1 MKVYHGSYM
10 TIDKI
15 DLEQCEIGRDFGR
28 GFYVTNIR
36 SQAEYWAKRKGRRK
50 HTDGVIT
57 EFDFDERICRI
68 MKMKVMRFEGYNDE
82 WLDFVVINRI
92 NKDEIQAHD
101 YDVVE
106 GPVADDDI
114 AARVY
119 DYVAE
124 KVSREQFLRELTY
137 KPLSHQICF
146 CTVQS
151 LQSLEL
157 HKEKIDVET
166 IHIDND
172 IVKALM
178 TDFGLLELEA
188 TNTYYKSEIYTRLAE
203 ETTRFYL
210 KPWQEIYQM
219 LQAELKE

>member
-1 MKVYHGSYM
+1 MIVYHGSY
-10 TIDKI
+10 TAIDRI
-15 DLEQCEIGRDFGR
+15 DLEQCEVGRDFGR

-50 HTDGVIT
+50 HTGGIIT

-68 MKMKVMRFEGYNDE
+68 MKMNVLRFEGYNDN
-82 WLDFVVINRI
+82 WLDFVVLNRI
-92 NKDEIQAHD
+92 NKDENQAHD
-101 YDVVE
+101 YDIVE

-114 AARVY
+114 AARIY
-119 DYVAE
+119 DYVAK

-137 KPLSHQICF
+137 KPFSHQICF

-172 IVKALM
+172 IVKAMM
-178 TDFGLLELEA
+178 TDFGLSELEA
-188 TNTYYKSEIYTRLAE
+188 TNMYYKSKIYSRLAD
-203 ETTRFYL
+203 ETTLFYL
-210 KPWQEIYQM
+210 KPWQEIYQK
-219 LQAELKE
+219 LREELKI

>member
-1 MKVYHGSYM
+1 MKVFHGSY
-10 TIDKI
+10 TAIDKI
-15 DLEQCEIGRDFGR
+15 DLEQCEVGRDFGR
-28 GFYVTNIR
+28 GFYVTNIC

-57 EFDFDERICRI
+57 EFEFDERICRI
-68 MKMKVMRFEGYNDE
+68 MKMKVLHFERYNDK
-82 WLDFVVINRI
+82 WLDFVVLNRI
-92 NKDEIQAHD
+92 NKDDIQSHD
-101 YDVVE
+101 YDIVE

-119 DYVAE
+119 DYLAE
-124 KVSREQFLRELTY
+124 KVSKEQFLKELAY
-137 KPLSHQICF
+137 KSPSHQICF

-178 TDFGLLELEA
+178 TDFKLSEIEA
-188 TNTYYKSEIYTRLAE
+188 TDIYYKSEIYNRLAD
-203 ETTRFYL
+203 ETTQFYL
-210 KPWQEIYQM
+210 KSWQEIYQM
-219 LQAELKE
+219 LQAELKM

>member
-1 MKVYHGSYM
+1 MKVYHGSY
-10 TIDKI
+10 TAIDKI
-15 DLEQCEIGRDFGR
+15 DLEQCEVGRDFGR
-28 GFYVTNIR
+28 GFYVTNIH

-50 HTDGVIT
+50 HTDGAIT
-57 EFDFDERICRI
+57 EFEFDERICRI
-68 MKMKVMRFEGYNDE
+68 MKMKTLRFEGYNDK

-92 NKDEIQAHD
+92 NKDESQAHD
-101 YDVVE
+101 YDIVE

-119 DYVAE
+119 DYVAK

-172 IVKALM
+172 IVKSLM
-178 TDFGLLELEA
+178 TDFVLSELEA
-188 TNTYYKSEIYTRLAE
+188 TDIYYKSKIYTLLAD
-203 ETTRFYL
+203 ETTQYYL

-219 LQAELKE
+219 LITELKI